1 MIKHIPS
8 LMVLVLASLAW
19 TPVAWGDF
27 RTRAVQEALEYM
39 AKKFG
44 KEVAEEGA
52 ETVGKRLTRL
62 AAKHGDEVTT
72 LARRHGPKL
81 LKVVEEAGE
90 HGGEVVKFVSK
101 HGDAA
106 IWVVSRKDAMA
117 SFIKYGEKVGEAMI
131 KHGSVGRQVI
141 EAAGEPA
148 ARALC
153 QLNKQNGRRLA
164 MLVDEG
170 VFKPKVPDEVL
181 LPRNPLDEILRIIEK
196 YGDKAM
202 EFIWRNKGSL
212 TVAVV
217 LAAFLKD
224 PEPFINGTRDL
235 AEIVAESTVKPVAE
249 SAGKAVA
256 ESVTANPGL
265 TSWWLVVGGAL
276 LTLLLLLVGLR
287 FASKIWNW
295 LQWLETVLEP
305 CLNLST
311 VSIVIDMERALPVP

>member
-1 MIKHIPS
+1 MKTSSHSFITLLLIGLLGLS
-8 LMVLVLASLAW
+8 W

-27 RTRAVQEALEYM
+27 RTKAVQEAVEYM

-62 AAKHGDEVTT
+62 AARHGDEVTT
-72 LARRHGPKL
+72 LARRHGPKVL
-81 LKVVEEAGE
+81 NLVEEAGE
-90 HGGEVVKFVSK
+90 HGDKVVKFVAK
-101 HGDAA
+101 HGDEA
-106 IWVVSRKDAMA
+106 IWVISRKDGMA
-117 SFIKYGEKVGEAMI
+117 IFIKYGEKAGEAMV
-131 KHGSVGRQVI
+131 KHGTVGQKVI

-164 MLVDEG
+164 MIVDEG
-170 VFKPKVPDEVL
+170 IFKPKVPGDVF
-181 LPRNPLDEILRIIEK
+181 LPKNPLEEILEVIAK

-202 EFIWRNKGSL
+202 DFIWRHKGSL
-212 TVAVV
+212 AVAAV

-265 TSWWLVVGGAL
+265 TSWWLFVGGAL

-295 LQWLETVLEP
+295 
-305 CLNLST
+305 
-311 VSIVIDMERALPVP
+311 MR